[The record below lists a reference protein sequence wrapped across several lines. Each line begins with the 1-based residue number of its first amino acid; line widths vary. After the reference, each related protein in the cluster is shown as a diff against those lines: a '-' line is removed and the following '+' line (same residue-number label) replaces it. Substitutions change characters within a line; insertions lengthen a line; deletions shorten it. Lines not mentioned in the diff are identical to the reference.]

1 MNAEGLVAE
10 FIAAVE
16 RGNIDAALGYLAPDC
31 EYDNV
36 PMSKAIGHE
45 QIRATL
51 SMFVG
56 PDNPAEFKV
65 LRQAAT
71 GNIVMNE
78 RVDRLKIGGKD
89 VEVPVVGV
97 WEVSGDKITLWRDY
111 FDMFDVFKATVRG
124 LAGLILPSLKASF

>member
-16 RGNIDAALGYLAPDC
+16 RGDIDTALGYLAPDC

-45 QIRATL
+45 EIRATL

-56 PDNPAEFKV
+56 ADNPAEFKV
-65 LRQAAT
+65 LRQAAS
-71 GNIVMNE
+71 GNLVMNE
-78 RVDRLKIGGKD
+78 RVDRLKISGKD

-111 FDMFDVFKATVRG
+111 FDMGTV
-124 LAGLILPSLKASF
+124 SKQME

>member
-16 RGNIDAALGYLAPDC
+16 RGDIDAALGYLAPDC

-111 FDMFDVFKATVRG
+111 FDMGQVSKQME
-124 LAGLILPSLKASF
+124 

>member
-1 MNAEGLVAE
+1 LVYQGHTPDKEQPMNAEGLVAE

-111 FDMFDVFKATVRG
+111 FDMGQVSKQME
-124 LAGLILPSLKASF
+124 

>member
-16 RGNIDAALGYLAPDC
+16 QGNIDAALGYLAPDC

-56 PDNPAEFKV
+56 ADNPAEFKV

-111 FDMFDVFKATVRG
+111 FDMGTV
-124 LAGLILPSLKASF
+124 SKQME